1 MQITEIQNRINNLP
15 IDEQNLIYQQLSN
28 LINDLD
34 VDIPQMQ
41 ATQKASESRQCPHC
55 QSSHTVKNG
64 KEYGVQRYVCRS
76 CDQNYRVST
85 GTFNARM
92 RKGKGELLKL
102 YMKSFIAG
110 DSIRKSALIC
120 KITVPTAFKW
130 RHRILAALQT
140 QQTKVV
146 LDGIVE
152 SDDVFLPYSQKGQR
166 NLDRKPRK
174 RGKGIFEPKKRGIS
188 DEKVAII
195 ISHDRKNQK
204 HLQVATRGRIS
215 EDNLKEILDGK
226 LSKESILCTD
236 SHPSYI
242 AYAKANNIEHKTI
255 KANAKQYVKEGK
267 YHIQHVNQ
275 TANEMKKWL
284 DGFNGVATKYLQNYL
299 NWFAVLKRIEKAR
312 IPLRELSIMI
322 CTSFEAIHI
331 IENIPNLSYI

>member
-1 MQITEIQNRINNLP
+1 L
-15 IDEQNLIYQQLSN
+15 DEQNLIYQQLSN

-34 VDIPQMQ
+34 IDIPQMQ
-41 ATQKASESRQCPHC
+41 ATQKACEIKQCPHC
-55 QSSHTVKNG
+55 QSSHSVKNG
-64 KEYGVQRYVCRS
+64 KEHGVQRYVCRS
-76 CDQNYRVST
+76 CLQNYRVST

-110 DSIRKSALIC
+110 DSIRKSALVC
-120 KITVPTAFKW
+120 KITVPTSFKW

-140 QQTKVV
+140 QQTKMV

-166 NLDRKPRK
+166 NLDRAPRK
-174 RGKGIFEPKKRGIS
+174 RGKGVFEPKKRGIT

-195 ISHDRKNQK
+195 LSHDRKNQK

-215 EDNLKEILDGK
+215 EENLKEVLEGK
-226 LSKESILCTD
+226 LSKEIILCTD

-242 AYAKANNIEHKTI
+242 AYAKTNDIEHKTI
-255 KANAKQYVKEGK
+255 KANAKQYVKDGK

-275 TANEMKKWL
+275 TANELKKWL
-284 DGFNGVATKYLQNYL
+284 DGFNGVSTKYLQNYL
-299 NWFAVLKRIEKAR
+299 NWFAVLKRIEKAQ
-312 IPLRELSIMI
+312 IPLRELSIMV
-322 CTSFEAIHI
+322 CASFDAISI
-331 IENIPNLSYI
+331 IGKIPNLSYI

>member
-1 MQITEIQNRINNLP
+1 MEISEIQTRIENLP
-15 IDEQNLIYQQLSN
+15 LDDQNLIYKQLVN
-28 LINDLD
+28 LVNDLD
-34 VDIPQMQ
+34 IDISQIQ
-41 ATQKASESRQCPHC
+41 SSQKASESRHCPHC

-64 KEYGVQRYVCRS
+64 KEHGVQRFLCRS
-76 CDQNYRVST
+76 CKRCYRVTT

-102 YMKSFIAG
+102 YMKSLLGG
-110 DSIRKSALIC
+110 DSIRKSASKC
-120 KITVPTAFKW
+120 KIAVPTSFQW

-140 QQTKVV
+140 QQTKVI

-152 SDDVFLPYSQKGQR
+152 SDDIFLPYSQKGQR
-166 NLDRKPRK
+166 NIERKPRK

-195 ISHDRKNQK
+195 ISQDRKSQK

-215 EDNLKEILDGK
+215 EKNIEEVLDGK
-226 LSKESILCTD
+226 LSKNSILCTD

-242 AYAKANNIEHKTI
+242 AYAKTNKIEHKTI
-255 KANAKQYVKEGK
+255 KATAKQYIKEGK

-284 DGFNGVATKYLQNYL
+284 DNFNGVATKYLQNYL
-299 NWFAVLKRIEKAR
+299 NWFAVLKRIETAQ

-322 CTSFEAIHI
+322 CASFDAIKI
-331 IENIPNLSYI
+331 IKAIPNLSYI